1 MGNAETQS
9 TSCFHLVLHHQQTKV
24 RQTFALRP
32 VEQLISAAVHNGSFP
47 KNNIPN
53 VVYKVFTEASSFIH
67 TSVGRGHAHCSK
79 MTVPIIFTE
88 LTIALT

>member
-1 MGNAETQS
+1 MGNAET
-9 TSCFHLVLHHQQTKV
+9 HLVLHHQQTKV
-24 RQTFALRP
+24 RQIFALRP
-32 VEQLISAAVHNGSFP
+32 VKQLISAAVHNGSFP
-47 KNNIPN
+47 EKNTPN
-53 VVYKVFTEASSFIH
+53 VVYKVFTEASSFVC